1 MALGERIKNARKAKH
16 LSQEELAKQL
26 FISRS
31 ALAKWETGQS
41 MPDIRML
48 KKLSVILE
56 VSMDHLTAE
65 EPSLTAPT
73 VPKPLYEQP
82 LPKSPSVSAAT
93 DPAERQ
99 LLYRVFAAM
108 LLILLNNQY
117 VNWFHSS
124 RMLPLEYVPAFIG
137 YFILLPIVPN
147 LLPGYRR
154 IFLQSLLAAGG
165 LAALGGFFSLLG
177 GDKTGAFPILNLL
190 GHMAAVTVLFL
201 FAVKRRRQRGCS
213 IGVFWPVCIALML
226 LMDVWLV
233 LFCGFDLQHIF
244 LYNGANLRLLPAAAM
259 LIELWGLHPEK
270 DTTFEDSVF

>member
-65 EPSLTAPT
+65 EPSLIAPT

-93 DPAERQ
+93 DSVERQ

-244 LYNGANLRLLPAAAM
+244 LHNGANLRLLPAAAM
-259 LIELWGLHPEK
+259 LMELWGLHPEK

>member
-124 RMLPLEYVPAFIG
+124 RMLPLEYIPAFLG
-137 YFILLPIVPN
+137 YFALLPVAAR
-147 LLPGYRR
+147 LLTGYCR
-154 IFLQSLLAAGG
+154 FLLQGTLLTGG
-165 LAALGGFFSLLG
+165 LAAIGGFLAVLG

-190 GHMAAVTVLFL
+190 GHMAAVMVLFL

-213 IGVFWPVCIALML
+213 IGVFWPVCTALML

-233 LFCGFDLQHIF
+233 LFCGFDLQHSF
-244 LYNGANLRLLPAAAM
+244 LHNGANLRLLPAAAM
-259 LIELWGLHPEK
+259 LMELWGLHPEK
-270 DTTFEDSVF
+270 DATFEDSVF